1 MAFADGLA
9 GLLGPQ
15 VPSPSWTI
23 LGQRRSL
30 VGTATMAL
38 TSLAVLLALAA
49 LAGAGG
55 QPVPTPAGVVGIA
68 LAAALLEQ
76 VAIGGLDNLS
86 VPLAVAWL
94 WSQLMVA

>member
-1 MAFADGLA
+1 
-9 GLLGPQ
+9 
-15 VPSPSWTI
+15 V
-23 LGQRRSL
+23 
-30 VGTATMAL
+30 
-38 TSLAVLLALAA
+38 
-49 LAGAGG
+49 AGAGG
-55 QPVPTPAGVVGIA
+55 QPVPTPAAVVGIA

>member
-1 MAFADGLA
+1 
-9 GLLGPQ
+9 
-15 VPSPSWTI
+15 
-23 LGQRRSL
+23 
-30 VGTATMAL
+30 MAL

-49 LAGAGG
+49 LAGAAG
-55 QPVPTPAGVVGIA
+55 QPVPTPAAVVGIA